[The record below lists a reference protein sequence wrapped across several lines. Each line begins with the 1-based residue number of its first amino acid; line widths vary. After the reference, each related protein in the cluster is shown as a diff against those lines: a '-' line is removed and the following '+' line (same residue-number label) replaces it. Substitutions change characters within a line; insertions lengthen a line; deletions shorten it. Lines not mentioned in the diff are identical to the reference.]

1 MKKLLAIILVVAM
14 MLPIAALA
22 DLPDVTGMTDQEL
35 KDLISAC
42 SKELMARNT
51 VEPEG
56 IVLFD
61 EAGIRLY
68 QTGDAYIERGRIK
81 VPCAMY
87 NDLDIMASVSPI
99 NVSCNSY
106 STFGYSGSELQP
118 HSWAKCEL
126 DFATSELELKSL
138 DEVISLLFSW
148 QIYSLEKPGI
158 VYEQKEREEHRFW

>member
-1 MKKLLAIILVVAM
+1 MKKLITVTLILALL
-14 MLPIAALA
+14 LPAVALA

-42 SKELMARNT
+42 SKELMVRNT
-51 VEPEG
+51 VAQEG
-56 IVLFD
+56 VVLFD

-68 QTGDAYIERGRIK
+68 QAGDAYIERGRIK
-81 VPCAMY
+81 VPCVMY
-87 NDLDIMASVSPI
+87 NDLDIKASVSPI

-106 STFGYSGSELQP
+106 STYGYSGSELQP

-138 DEVISLLFSW
+138 DEVVSLLFSW
-148 QIYSLEKPGI
+148 QIYSMEKPGI

>member
-1 MKKLLAIILVVAM
+1 MKKLLATILIIVL
-14 MLPIAALA
+14 LPIAALA

>member
-1 MKKLLAIILVVAM
+1 MKKLIATILIIIL
-14 MLPIAALA
+14 LPIAALA

-42 SKELMARNT
+42 SQELMARNT

-87 NDLDIMASVSPI
+87 NDLDITASVSPI

>member
-1 MKKLLAIILVVAM
+1 MKKLFAIILVVAM
-14 MLPIAALA
+14 LLPIAALA

-42 SKELMARNT
+42 SRELMARNT

-87 NDLDIMASVSPI
+87 NDLDITASVSPI